1 MNTEGVTR
9 QIRHGS
15 RDLEQQ
21 RKKELK
27 AIAILAA
34 VYLVTGRIGRSVA
47 FVHLSASAVWPPT
60 GIALA
65 ALLIYGEYL
74 WPGVLIGALLVNLW
88 SRETAWASVAL
99 AAGNTLEAVLAA
111 HLVNRFAN
119 GRRCFERARDTFRFG
134 ILAAGISTALCA
146 TWGATMLCLSGM
158 AHWANFRATWMT
170 WWLGDGVSDVV
181 LTPLLILWIAGPR
194 PRWNWAWLSEFVA
207 LITLGTFVSEF
218 VFGPALPGA
227 KNYPLEYLCIPF
239 LVWAAF
245 RFGQREA
252 ATMTLAVSIAATWGT
267 VRGSGPFAFG
277 KQSESLMLLQ
287 GFMAIAGVMTMAL
300 AAIFTERRRA
310 EEQMLNLAVT
320 DPLTGLANYRKLLD
334 VLDLE
339 IKRFGRSL
347 RPFALLLLD
356 LDNLKKINDRFGH
369 LTGSRALCRVADIL
383 RVHCRSIDTAA
394 RYGGDEFAVV
404 ISEAGPEEAR
414 QVALRIC
421 ERIAHDGEEPP
432 ISASVGVAVY
442 ARDGVTIE
450 HLLGTADRALYE
462 MKRRNRQQ
470 QYPLEEGIPFH
481 VVE

>member
-1 MNTEGVTR
+1 
-9 QIRHGS
+9 
-15 RDLEQQ
+15 LEQ
-21 RKKELK
+21 RRKELA
-27 AIAILAA
+27 AIAVLSA
-34 VYLVTGRIGRSVA
+34 VYLVTGKMGRSVA
-47 FVHLSASAVWPPT
+47 FVHFSASAVWPPT

-65 ALLIYGEYL
+65 ALLVYGEYL
-74 WPGVLIGALLVNLW
+74 WPGILIGAFLANIW
-88 SRETAWASVAL
+88 SRDSVWASTAM

-111 HLVNRFAN
+111 YLVNRFAN
-119 GRRCFERARDTFRFG
+119 GQRCFERARDTFRFG
-134 ILAAGISTALCA
+134 ILAATVSTALCA
-146 TWGATMLCLSGM
+146 TWGAAILCLSGLS
-158 AHWANFRATWMT
+158 HWPDYRATWMT
-170 WWLGDGVSDVV
+170 WWLGDGVSVVV
-181 LTPLLILWIAGPR
+181 LAPLLILWLAGPR
-194 PRWNWAWLSEFVA
+194 SRWSWTRLAEFVA
-207 LITLGTFVSEF
+207 LIMSGTLVSQF
-218 VFGPALPGA
+218 VFGPFALPGA

-252 ATMTLAVSIAATWGT
+252 ATTTLAVSLVATLGT

-277 KQSESLMLLQ
+277 NKSESLMLLQ

-339 IKRFGRSL
+339 IKRFGRTA

-356 LDNLKKINDRFGH
+356 LDDLKKINDRFGH
-369 LTGSRALCRVADIL
+369 LTGSRALCRLADIL
-383 RVHCRSIDTAA
+383 RVHCRSVDTAA

-404 ISEAGPEEAR
+404 ISEAGADEAR

-421 ERIAHDGEEPP
+421 ERIADDGEEPP

-442 ARDGVTIE
+442 ARNGVTIE
-450 HLLGTADRALYE
+450 HLLATADRALYE

-470 QYPLEEGIPFH
+470 KYPIEHGIPFH

>member
-1 MNTEGVTR
+1 
-9 QIRHGS
+9 
-15 RDLEQQ
+15 LER
-21 RKKELK
+21 RKQELA
-27 AIAILAA
+27 AIALLAA
-34 VYLVTGRIGRSVA
+34 IYLVTGKIGRGVA
-47 FVHLSASAVWPPT
+47 FVHFSASAVWPPT

-65 ALLIYGEYL
+65 ALLVYGEYL
-74 WPGVLIGALLVNLW
+74 WPGILIGALLVNVW
-88 SRETAWASVAL
+88 SRDSIWASAAM

-111 HLVNRFAN
+111 YLVNRFAN

-134 ILAAGISTALCA
+134 ILAATISTALCA
-146 TWGATMLCLSGM
+146 TSGAAVLCLSGM
-158 AHWANFRATWMT
+158 SHWANYRATWMT

-181 LTPLLILWIAGPR
+181 LAPLLILWIAGTR
-194 PRWNWAWLSEFVA
+194 SRWTWTRLAEFVA
-207 LITLGTFVSEF
+207 LLMSSILVSQF
-218 VFGPALPGA
+218 VFGPFALPGA
-227 KNYPLEYLCIPF
+227 KSYPLEYLCIPF

-245 RFGQREA
+245 RFGQCEA
-252 ATMTLAVSIAATWGT
+252 ATVTLAVSLVATWGT

-277 KQSESLMLLQ
+277 KKSESLMLLQ

-339 IKRFGRSL
+339 IKRFGRTA

-356 LDNLKKINDRFGH
+356 LDDLKKINDRYGH
-369 LTGSRALCRVADIL
+369 LTGSRALCRLADIL

-404 ISEAGPEEAR
+404 IAEAGADEAR
-414 QVALRIC
+414 HVALRIC
-421 ERIAHDGEEPP
+421 ERIAHDGEQPP

-442 ARDGVTIE
+442 ARDGITIE
-450 HLLGTADRALYE
+450 HLLATADRALYE
-462 MKRRNRQQ
+462 MKRRNHQQ
-470 QYPLEEGIPFH
+470 KYPIEHRIPLQ

>member
-1 MNTEGVTR
+1 
-9 QIRHGS
+9 
-15 RDLEQQ
+15 LEK
-21 RKKELK
+21 RKKDLA

-34 VYLVTGRIGRSVA
+34 VYLITGKIGRSVV
-47 FVHLSASAVWPPT
+47 FVHFSASAVWPPT

-74 WPGVLIGALLVNLW
+74 WPGILLGALLVNLW
-88 SRETAWASVAL
+88 TRDSAWASAAL
-99 AAGNTLEAVLAA
+99 AVGNTLEALLAA
-111 HLVNRFAN
+111 SLVNRFAN
-119 GRRCFERARDTFRFG
+119 GRQCFERARDTFRFG
-134 ILAAGISTALCA
+134 ILAATLSTAICA
-146 TWGATMLCLSGM
+146 TWGVSVLCLSGLT
-158 AHWANFRATWMT
+158 HWSHYRATWMT

-181 LTPLLILWIAGPR
+181 LAPLLILWISGPR
-194 PRWNWAWLSEFVA
+194 TRWTWARLGELVV
-207 LITLGTFVSEF
+207 LIMSVTFVSQF
-218 VFGPALPGA
+218 VFGPFALLGA
-227 KNYPLEYLCIPF
+227 KSYPLEYLCIPF

-252 ATMTLAVSIAATWGT
+252 ATATLAMSVVAIWGT
-267 VRGSGPFAFG
+267 VRGSGPFAFAA
-277 KQSESLMLLQ
+277 KSESLMLLQ

-339 IKRFGRSL
+339 IKRYGRTG

-356 LDNLKKINDRFGH
+356 LDDLKKINDRYGH
-369 LTGSRALCRVADIL
+369 LTGSRALCRLADIL

-404 ISEAGPEEAR
+404 IAEAGADEAR

-421 ERIAHDGEEPP
+421 DRIAGDSEEPP

-450 HLLGTADRALYE
+450 TLLGTADRALYE
-462 MKRRNRQQ
+462 MKRRNHQQ
-470 QYPLEEGIPFH
+470 KYPLTREIPFH
-481 VVE
+481 VME